1 MSNLSDT
8 LNSPVSSDQPT
19 VDNSKSDKISAALS
33 LPTVATYNLR
43 SMFPKIGNLTADILE
58 RKVDVSFLQEI
69 WEDPSNPE
77 HRIEIEKLL
86 EISGLKYFSTAR
98 PPNAKNGVSYG
109 GAAIIVN
116 LEKFTVDKLDV
127 HIPNN
132 LEVVWGLLKPKNPSA
147 KFKKIVICSFYSP
160 PNKRRNTKMADH
172 IVSTLQMLTAK
183 YPECGIILGADRNY
197 MDIKPILSCG
207 LRLRQVVDQNTRHGA
222 ILDIIIMNTNCYFNS
237 PFIAPPI
244 NPDNPLKGKPS
255 DHWVPVCVPHTD
267 RYSPPSRNYKVIKY
281 RPLPESSLRRFG
293 EWIVSQG
300 WESLDSNLSPTEQAS
315 AFEQVMVENL
325 NIFCPEKSMKISSQ
339 DKAFITKELKTIHR
353 QKGREYAKRGKSQKY
368 KNLAAKFEEIYKT
381 EAEKYLRK
389 NVDALLQ
396 TNPGQAYKILKRMG
410 AQPGDCGD
418 TNTFTLPSHE
428 SENLT
433 DEESAERLANY
444 FASIS
449 QEYPPFDINCL
460 PAHVQTQLETDISP
474 PLISEYDTYLKIMS
488 AKKPQSGVPGDMPRT
503 IINEFAP
510 ELATPASKII
520 NNIVQS
526 CEWPAQ
532 WKLEYVTVIG
542 KIPVP
547 ETEDDLRPISLT
559 AFFSK
564 VTEHFVVM
572 WLLKYIG
579 DKIDFRQ
586 YGGTKGNSITHYL
599 IEFIN
604 FILFNQD
611 STAQTAIL
619 ACLVDFSKAF
629 NRQDHNILVTKLSDM
644 GCPGWLLKVVIAF
657 LTDRQMVVRYKGEKS
672 SVKSLPGGGPQGTLL
687 GLFLFLVLINDTGF
701 HGQLNNV
708 GELATRKSNVKAVN
722 QIHLKYVDDLSL
734 AETVNLSEKLLHD
747 PDRMQPDTFHVRTG
761 HVLSPEDSAVYKQLV
776 KTAVYASNN
785 NMKINEKKTKLI
797 VFNPCTSLDFMP
809 EFQLGNNQLE
819 VVEEVKLLGVI
830 LRSDMSWKSNT
841 ESMVLKAYKKLWMV
855 KRLKGMGASE
865 QILIDIYQK
874 HVRSVLELAV
884 PAWHGAIS
892 QDERNEI
899 ERVQK
904 AAHHIVLGEQYLSY
918 RSALKHTG
926 MDTLDSRRDKLCRK
940 FAKKAEKNPKHK
952 KWFKPSHKPA
962 NTRQK
967 VPKYCPVVANKGRYE
982 KSPISYLTNLLNNQ

>member
-244 NPDNPLKGKPS
+244 KPDNPLKGKPS

-532 WKLEYVTVIG
+532 WKLEYVTVIC

-547 ETEDDLRPISLT
+547 EQKTISAQSRSLLT
-559 AFFSK
+559 
-564 VTEHFVVM
+564 
-572 WLLKYIG
+572 
-579 DKIDFRQ
+579 
-586 YGGTKGNSITHYL
+586 
-599 IEFIN
+599 
-604 FILFNQD
+604 
-611 STAQTAIL
+611 
-619 ACLVDFSKAF
+619 LVI
-629 NRQDHNILVTKLSDM
+629 R
-644 GCPGWLLKVVIAF
+644 
-657 LTDRQMVVRYKGEKS
+657 
-672 SVKSLPGGGPQGTLL
+672 
-687 GLFLFLVLINDTGF
+687 
-701 HGQLNNV
+701 
-708 GELATRKSNVKAVN
+708 
-722 QIHLKYVDDLSL
+722 
-734 AETVNLSEKLLHD
+734 
-747 PDRMQPDTFHVRTG
+747 
-761 HVLSPEDSAVYKQLV
+761 
-776 KTAVYASNN
+776 
-785 NMKINEKKTKLI
+785 
-797 VFNPCTSLDFMP
+797 
-809 EFQLGNNQLE
+809 
-819 VVEEVKLLGVI
+819 
-830 LRSDMSWKSNT
+830 
-841 ESMVLKAYKKLWMV
+841 
-855 KRLKGMGASE
+855 
-865 QILIDIYQK
+865 
-874 HVRSVLELAV
+874 
-884 PAWHGAIS
+884 
-892 QDERNEI
+892 
-899 ERVQK
+899 
-904 AAHHIVLGEQYLSY
+904 
-918 RSALKHTG
+918 
-926 MDTLDSRRDKLCRK
+926 
-940 FAKKAEKNPKHK
+940 
-952 KWFKPSHKPA
+952 
-962 NTRQK
+962 
-967 VPKYCPVVANKGRYE
+967 
-982 KSPISYLTNLLNNQ
+982 